1 MYFFQLERRVRVL
14 LSDIVPLGLAAAQQP
29 SAPSPSNVCSLF
41 GAALLF

>member
-14 LSDIVPLGLAAAQQP
+14 LPGIVPLVLAAAQQ
-29 SAPSPSNVCSLF
+29 PSPSNVCSLF